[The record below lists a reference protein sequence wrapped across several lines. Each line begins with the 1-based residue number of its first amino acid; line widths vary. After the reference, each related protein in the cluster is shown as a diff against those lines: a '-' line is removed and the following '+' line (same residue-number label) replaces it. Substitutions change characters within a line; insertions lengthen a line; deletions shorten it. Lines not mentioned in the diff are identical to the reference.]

1 MVVKVL
7 DPIRF
12 PNGGWLSSNV
22 VGPNKGR
29 MLVEIRG
36 HSGMSSWCNGLLTC
50 PENAIIVE
58 QRYEWSSKKIYL
70 LPGKYEVQD
79 GQDKRGQRII
89 RFYHTA
95 EKPEYVLCAA
105 YGYLVPDA
113 STKGVQALLECEGY
127 SRTGRNGDRWALIV
141 APIGAIVAVEPYES
155 QGDPIYYRV
164 TEEGIVELGVTDAV
178 LAPDEW

>member
-7 DPIRF
+7 APIRF
-12 PNGGWLSSNV
+12 PNGGWLSSNAI
-22 VGPNKGR
+22 GPHNGR
-29 MLVEIRG
+29 MLLEIRG

-50 PENAIIVE
+50 PENAITVE
-58 QRYEWSSKKIYL
+58 QEHEWSSKKIHL

-79 GQDKRGQRII
+79 GQDKRSQRII

-95 EKPEYVLCAA
+95 EEPEYVLCAA

-113 STKGVQALLECEGY
+113 STKGVQALLECEGH
-127 SRTGRNGDRWALIV
+127 SRTRRNGGRWALIV

-164 TEEGIVELGVTDAV
+164 ADSEIEKLGATDALLV
-178 LAPDEW
+178 PDEW